1 MSMGHLD
8 QISLAR
14 EKNVNDCCTR
24 RCPDA
29 AWTQN
34 QNNLV
39 TWHLIICLRME
50 FALQLARRVIAL
62 DVNVWSSACS
72 LRWRWK
78 TVGSRAWLVKAMQP
92 FRVRMIISLSQH
104 DSFHC
109 HVFNLGGLECKHW
122 HWSAWP
128 STWSTWTL
136 SNIWTAMRA
145 AVVLTCFCDLFP
157 MIAFIV
163 TLFMLHMARH

>member
-14 EKNVNDCCTR
+14 EKNVNDCCAR

-62 DVNVWSSACS
+62 DVNV
-72 LRWRWK
+72 
-78 TVGSRAWLVKAMQP
+78 
-92 FRVRMIISLSQH
+92 
-104 DSFHC
+104 
-109 HVFNLGGLECKHW
+109 
-122 HWSAWP
+122 
-128 STWSTWTL
+128 
-136 SNIWTAMRA
+136 
-145 AVVLTCFCDLFP
+145 
-157 MIAFIV
+157 
-163 TLFMLHMARH
+163 